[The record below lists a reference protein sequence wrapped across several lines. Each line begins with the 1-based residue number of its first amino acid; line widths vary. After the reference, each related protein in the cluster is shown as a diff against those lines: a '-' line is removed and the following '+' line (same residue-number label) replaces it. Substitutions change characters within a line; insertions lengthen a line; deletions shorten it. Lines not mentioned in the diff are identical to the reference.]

1 MVVIGK
7 KRLEKLIEE
16 KLESKLKP
24 LEKQLKEAIK
34 ICDFQTEE
42 MKKESQKRKDMFD
55 FLTTVER

>member
-24 LEKQLKEAIK
+24 LEKRLKEAIK